1 MEALVKW
8 LGKGTAFESITK
20 EGHRFI
26 LAGPPEL
33 NDGEDLGPRPIE
45 MLLHCAAACT
55 SVDAVLMLKAKGAE
69 ISSYEVFV
77 DESRSPEAPK
87 PIDKMH
93 LLYRIKGKNMTPDMV
108 REVLDQSFN
117 VESGVVNTYRST
129 VTWSYD
135 LINE

>member
-8 LGKGTAFESITK
+8 LGQGTAFENITK

-33 NDGEDLGPRPIE
+33 NDGEDLGPRPID

-69 ISSYEVFV
+69 ISGYEVFV
-77 DESRSPEAPK
+77 EGTRGPEAPK
-87 PIDKMH
+87 PIEKMH
-93 LLYRIKGKNMTPDMV
+93 LHYRIKGRNMTPDMV
-108 REVLDQSFN
+108 QEVLAQSFIA
-117 VESGVVNTYRST
+117 ESGVVNTYRST
-129 VTWSYD
+129 VTWSFD

>member
-8 LGKGTAFESITK
+8 LGKGTAFEGVTK

-33 NDGEDLGPRPIE
+33 NGGEDLGPRPIE

-69 ISSYEVFV
+69 ISDYEVLA
-77 DESRSPEAPK
+77 EGTRGPEAPK
-87 PIDKMH
+87 PIEKMH
-93 LLYRIKGKNMTPDMV
+93 LHYRIRGRNMTNDMI
-108 REVLDQSFN
+108 REVLELSFN
-117 VESGVVNTYRST
+117 IESGVVNTYRSM
-129 VTWSYD
+129 VTWSFD
-135 LINE
+135 LIDE